1 MRRPAFFASLA
12 RLFGIEL
19 MCGAF
24 LMRCLSAFAGD
35 FALLAFIHGS
45 KPALAGLAAPIAFSF
60 IRLHMCLLKA
70 NLEFSGSQPVQY
82 ADTGSLSPPLK
93 AENTCILINRPS
105 LLCTRTHIKDKKMA
119 CMRRGL
125 NRYVRTIPQIEPGF
139 NAQFDTRD
147 VFTILK
153 NASACSP
160 LCSRE
165 NYTMMHNQVLVFIAW
180 SVLALLVVWSA
191 VRALIIH
198 FFL

>member
-19 MCGAF
+19 MRGAF
-24 LMRCLSAFAGD
+24 LMRCFSAFAGD

-45 KPALAGLAAPIAFSF
+45 KPALAGLAATIAFSF

-93 AENTCILINRPS
+93 AENTCILINRS
-105 LLCTRTHIKDKKMA
+105 DLLCTRTHIKDKKVA
-119 CMRRGL
+119 CMRQGL
-125 NRYVRTIPQIEPGF
+125 NRYDPMGPGF
-139 NAQFDTRD
+139 NTQFDTYD

-160 LCSRE
+160 LYSRE